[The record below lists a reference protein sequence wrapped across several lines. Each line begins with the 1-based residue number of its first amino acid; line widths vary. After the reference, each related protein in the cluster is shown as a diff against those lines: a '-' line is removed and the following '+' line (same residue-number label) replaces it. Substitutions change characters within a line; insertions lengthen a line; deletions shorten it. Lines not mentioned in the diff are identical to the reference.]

1 NAIFVADKY
10 TSDIF
15 RNTSYILNIDYQ
27 KNVLTELMNLLV
39 NIERRLQYGTHDRDQ
54 IEPSG
59 DPFVD
64 SYNLPRL
71 QGSDTQIDEVMM
83 ANAECLYTID
93 VYDDFQELC
102 DVEDRIGPYI
112 TIPFNG
118 LQQLITEFISST
130 AISIQSF
137 ESGNVDLYNPDF
149 FNIIYTSIADIHAG
163 IEHISYIFIHTN

>member
-1 NAIFVADKY
+1 MEDIASQSTINSYRDIVISQISQIVTLIAQGMKLNPLNDNAIFVADKY

-39 NIERRLQYGTHDRDQ
+39 NIERRLQYGTHGREQ

-71 QGSDTQIDEVMM
+71 QGSDTQIDEIMM
-83 ANAECLYTID
+83 ANTECLYTVD
-93 VYDDFQELC
+93 VYDDFQKLC

-112 TIPFNG
+112 TIPF
-118 LQQLITEFISST
+118 
-130 AISIQSF
+130 
-137 ESGNVDLYNPDF
+137 
-149 FNIIYTSIADIHAG
+149 
-163 IEHISYIFIHTN
+163 